1 MNPIKIY
8 ELEIIKMTL
17 TDLYYILDSGSNL
30 ISNYIADKFQKGEDR
45 NLFLEDYKVIGKDIL
60 FFVRWKECW

>member
-1 MNPIKIY
+1 MNPIMIY

-17 TDLYYILDSGSNL
+17 TDLYYILDSGSNS

>member
-1 MNPIKIY
+1 MIY

-17 TDLYYILDSGSNL
+17 TDLYYILDSGSNS

>member
-1 MNPIKIY
+1 MNPIKIF

-17 TDLYYILDSGSNL
+17 TDLYYMLDKGNNS

-45 NLFLEDYKVIGKDIL
+45 NLYLEDYKIIGKDIL
-60 FFVRWKECW
+60 FFIRWKECW

>member
-17 TDLYYILDSGSNL
+17 TDLYYILDSGSNS